1 MHCASLQCFCGQT
14 SKVFILLSIL
24 LSNLVFFVIFL
35 VNSIMT
41 VLSEPRH
48 DFQQCGSLRSEDSY
62 KPV

>member
-1 MHCASLQCFCGQT
+1 MCHKAIFLHCVSLQCFCGQT

-24 LSNLVFFVIFL
+24 LSNPVVFLLIFF

-48 DFQQCGSLRSEDSY
+48 MISNN
-62 KPV
+62 VAV

>member
-1 MHCASLQCFCGQT
+1 M
-14 SKVFILLSIL
+14 V
-24 LSNLVFFVIFL
+24 FVIFL

-62 KPV
+62 KPVQPPVKLRSSKLCSVSSLTVIEYSSD